1 MTTKTPEQTTH
12 WLAPFSVRSFK
23 FQWPSDLATSWA
35 FEMETLILGWYI
47 LVESGSVMLL
57 VVFGALQF
65 FGALVSPFFGVV
77 GDRFGYRRMLWI
89 TRAIYASL
97 AATLLTLSWLDAI
110 NPLIVLVIAGIVG
123 LIRPSDMVLRY
134 ALVAQTQP
142 SHQLMG
148 ALGISR
154 ITSDSARMAGA
165 LAGAGAV
172 SAFGMSTAYIVVT
185 CLYVCSFLL
194 AIKVDDNHS
203 APPKKE
209 AVTPIHDLSVAFRYM
224 SHNPVL
230 LGSMGLAFLVNLLAF
245 PLFLG
250 LLPYVAKNIYLTDQA
265 GLGLLGASFAF
276 GGLLAS
282 IVLSSNWF
290 KLRASQTMIISSGV
304 WFVLDLCF
312 ANTNDMQLGM
322 LLLIGAGFAQS
333 LCLTPLAAVML
344 RGTEPA
350 YRGRVMG
357 MRMLAIWGLPLGLLM
372 SGPLINNFGF
382 HMTASAYSL
391 IGLVLTVAMTYYWRV
406 YLWRSS
412 SVANSY
418 M

>member
-97 AATLLTLSWLDAI
+97 AATLLTLSWLNAI

-203 APPKKE
+203 APPQKE
-209 AVTPIHDLSVAFRYM
+209 AVTPIHDLRVAFRYM

-282 IVLSSNWF
+282 IVLSSNRF
-290 KLRASQTMIISSGV
+290 KLRASQTMIISAGV

-322 LLLIGAGFAQS
+322 GLLIGAGFAQS

-357 MRMLAIWGLPLGLLM
+357 MRMLAIWGLPLGLLL
-372 SGPLINNFGF
+372 SGPLINIVGF
-382 HMTASAYSL
+382 SFTATAYSL
-391 IGLVLTVAMTYYWRV
+391 CGLLLTVTMTLYWRKH
-406 YLWRSS
+406 LWRPSS
-412 SVANSY
+412 PANAY